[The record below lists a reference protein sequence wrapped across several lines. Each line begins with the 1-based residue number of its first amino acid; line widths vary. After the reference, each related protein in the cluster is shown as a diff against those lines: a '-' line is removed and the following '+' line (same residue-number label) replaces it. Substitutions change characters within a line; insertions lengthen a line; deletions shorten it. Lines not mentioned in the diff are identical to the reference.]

1 MSDKLNGWIERAR
14 AIMSIVNSVLIAPFM
29 VIVFVGWASGWIPS
43 PITAIAEDLKS
54 HDARVDKLIEK
65 RLETD
70 KQLNEI
76 LGQLKIELSR
86 SSRVR
91 LIKECSDI
99 KDEQVRRR
107 CLEEATK

>member
-43 PITAIAEDLKS
+43 PITAIASDLKS

-65 RLETD
+65 RLEIE
-70 KQLNEI
+70 KQLNAVLEKLSTEI
-76 LGQLKIELSR
+76 GR